1 MKNNN
6 ICFETPINSKITDS
20 FLINLTRAPPKKTQE
35 ATLHLLGNCLLLD
48 THSFP
53 PSEFPLHSVGRVD
66 IFWNYTKKMTTKPK
80 PKAKRPRIKCNTFT
94 FDIRIK
100 PCSDRRKSLYTKRNK
115 TRPAYDCSV
124 KEPDNRV
131 IIIKSI

>member
-20 FLINLTRAPPKKTQE
+20 FLINLTRASIACFWTPTP
-35 ATLHLLGNCLLLD
+35 L
-48 THSFP
+48 
-53 PSEFPLHSVGRVD
+53 PSEFPLHSVGRMY
-66 IFWNYTKKMTTKPK
+66 IFWNYTKKKIMKPK

-115 TRPAYDCSV
+115 TGPAYDCSV
-124 KEPDNRV
+124 QEPDNRG